1 MQNEYISKRMIFAFA
16 LRICAF
22 FIPPGSYQCSVCTF
36 SD

>member
-22 FIPPGSYQCSVCTF
+22 FHSSRVISVQRVHVQ
-36 SD
+36 